1 MKKLILSLFLGIILL
16 FACKPI
22 HDIQYIKE
30 THDSIVNVIVKDTF
44 TKYLPQNQSVIT
56 NQKSYLSTDL
66 AFSNAFID
74 SCGLLHHSIEN
85 KGVIPAK
92 IINKEVKVKDNKQ
105 QILTIVKTVTVYK
118 SKTVTNFLGTM
129 DYILLGLLGLFG
141 IYKVLKFFKVIA

>member
-66 AFSNAFID
+66 AFSTAFID
-74 SCGLLHHSIEN
+74 SIGMLHHSIEN
-85 KGVIPAK
+85 KGFIPSK
-92 IINKEVKVKDNKQ
+92 IISNTTKVKDNKDKN
-105 QILTIVKTVTVYK
+105 LTIVKTVTVYK
-118 SKTVTNFLGTM
+118 TKNVTNLLGKF
-129 DYILLGLLGLFG
+129 DYVVLGLLGLFG
-141 IYKVLKFFKVIA
+141 IYKVLKFFKVIL